1 MSRGKRVRG
10 VLYLAVLAVAT
21 MVVAACG
28 GGGGSQGNGGGG
40 SQGPFTIGISNGF
53 VSSEWRTQMIADL
66 EEVNAEYMD
75 AGLTEELVVESAD
88 VDVQGQIQQ
97 MRNLINRGVD
107 AIIVNPNDQQA
118 LNQVIGQA
126 EGAGIPVISVDQEI
140 AAEGATN
147 VVIDQGEWASM
158 SAEWLVEE
166 LGGEGDVV
174 VINGIAGH
182 PANEARY
189 DAVKQVFDE
198 NPGINVVQEAN
209 ADWDQATAQQQ
220 MSNILASQPNID
232 AVWTQDGMARGVLQA
247 IQRSNPD
254 QFPVVSGEARSG
266 YMRLWDEVLQ
276 EDEGFSSYG
285 VVNPPGVGASG
296 LRVAVEMLQGK
307 EIKQS
312 ELGGAAGNT
321 LYVPIPGTVNNSNLD
336 EELQQIPADAP
347 EEYVLDGMISR
358 EEAQGFFE

>member
-1 MSRGKRVRG
+1 MSSKRSVSR
-10 VLYLAVLAVAT
+10 VLYLALLAVAA
-21 MVVAACG
+21 MVVVACG
-28 GGGGSQGNGGGG
+28 GGSGGGESGSGGG
-40 SQGPFTIGISNGF
+40 SEGPFTIGISNGF

-66 EEVNAEYMD
+66 EEVNQEYMD
-75 AGLTEELVVESAD
+75 EGVTEELVVESAD

-126 EGAGIPVISVDQEI
+126 SDAGIPVISVDQEI
-140 AAEGATN
+140 GAEGTTN
-147 VVIDQGEWASM
+147 VVIDQGEWART

-189 DAVKQVFDE
+189 AAVQEVFDQ

-232 AVWTQDGMARGVLQA
+232 AVWTQDGMAQGVLQA
-247 IQRSNPD
+247 VQSANPD
-254 QFPVVSGEARSG
+254 QYPVISGEARAG
-266 YMRLWDEVLQ
+266 YMRLWQEVQQ
-276 EDEGFSSYG
+276 EQPDFASFG
-285 VVNPPGVGASG
+285 VTNPPGIGGSG
-296 LRVAVEMLQGK
+296 LRVAVELLQGG

-312 ELGGAAGNT
+312 ELQGEAGNT
-321 LYVPIPGTVNNSNLD
+321 LYAPIPGTVDDASLD
-336 EELQQIPADAP
+336 SELQEIEGRPDSYA
-347 EEYVLDGMISR
+347 LDGIMSQQQVQ
-358 EEAQGFFE
+358 AFFQ

>member
-1 MSRGKRVRG
+1 MSRERRVNR
-10 VLYLAVLAVAT
+10 VLYLAVLAVVA
-21 MVVAACG
+21 MAVAACG
-28 GGGGSQGNGGGG
+28 GGGGNQSSGGGG
-40 SQGPFTIGISNGF
+40 EGPFTIGISNGF

-75 AGLTEELVVESAD
+75 EGLTEELVVESAD

-126 EGAGIPVISVDQEI
+126 SSAGIPVISVDQEI
-140 AAEGATN
+140 GAEGVTN

-158 SAEWLVEE
+158 SAEWLVGE
-166 LGGEGDVV
+166 LGGQGDVV

-189 DAVKQVFDE
+189 DAVKQVFGE
-198 NPGINVVQEAN
+198 NSGINVVQEAN

-266 YMRLWDEVLQ
+266 YMNLWDEVLQ
-276 EDEGFSSYG
+276 EDDGFSSYG

-312 ELGGAAGNT
+312 ELSGEAGNT
-321 LYVPIPGTVNNSNLD
+321 LYVPIPGTVDNSNLQ
-336 EELQQIPADAP
+336 EQLQQIPADAP
-347 EEYVLDGMISR
+347 EEYVLDGTISR
-358 EEAQGFFE
+358 EEAQGFFQ